1 MSAPKQ
7 QRMYWWNV
15 KVWDLLMKRFYQ
27 KIITNQMMKINQEMN
42 MSHVI
47 NVYQMMNTSQITNM
61 NWMKNMKECN
71 MQYEY
76 EIQPPTVGVII
87 FLHQQQ
93 AKPWQTRLYW
103 ISWN

>member
-1 MSAPKQ
+1 
-7 QRMYWWNV
+7 
-15 KVWDLLMKRFYQ
+15 
-27 KIITNQMMKINQEMN
+27 
-42 MSHVI
+42 
-47 NVYQMMNTSQITNM
+47 
-61 NWMKNMKECN
+61 MKECN

-76 EIQPPTVGVII
+76 ENQPPTVGVII